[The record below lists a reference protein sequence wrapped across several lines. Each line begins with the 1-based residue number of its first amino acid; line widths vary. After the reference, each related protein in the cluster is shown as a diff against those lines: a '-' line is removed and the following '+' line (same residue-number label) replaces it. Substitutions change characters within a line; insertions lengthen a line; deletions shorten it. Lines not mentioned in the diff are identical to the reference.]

1 LATAH
6 HPALGRATV
15 NRRVIEWGMMA
26 AIVLTLIVVL
36 LREVRFV
43 QGQAELASV
52 RSTLGTLRMAATLDH
67 IRKGATGLRQP
78 VAEAQP
84 NPFLSLQQRPGDY
97 LGELTLQQSLGGPS
111 GWFFEPLCSC
121 VGYIP
126 TDARW
131 LSPIPEAPVLL
142 FRVSVGAGPPQL
154 DAMGEY
160 RWQGEVIR

>member
-67 IRKGATGLRQP
+67 IRMGATGLGQP
-78 VAEAQP
+78 VANAQR
-84 NPFLSLQQRPGDY
+84 NPFLSLQQRPSDY

-111 GWFFEPLCSC
+111 GWFFEPVCSC

-131 LSPIPEAPVLL
+131 LSPILGAPVLL